1 MQTIKIKYHTLQQDK
16 LETIKVYQDKYTNL
30 LRWMYN
36 RVHDGFTE
44 KQRERLSKQ
53 LNNIEI
59 LDSWFV
65 RSAAK
70 QAQWI
75 NDTNKYNIVIFGGK
89 KNFIRRAKGLITRE
103 EYLEKR
109 RQPITSIGESNYKG
123 NRKFRLS
130 DTIDKVVF
138 SPNRN
143 THIDLIFD
151 GLSKN
156 YKKILSKLYIC
167 QETKSLPITYQLSQE
182 YLYIMFDE
190 KQLYQRKELKRKS
203 NRIMSIDLNPNY
215 IGWSIVDWKSSN
227 EFNVIKH
234 GVYSLKQI
242 NDKQEELNKLHLPSD
257 DRRKIYLTNKRK
269 HEVMQISKNL
279 INKAIY
285 YQCEVFSVENID
297 IQSKDNEKGK
307 KFNRLVNSYWVRDKF
322 IQNIEKRCNIFG
334 IKLLKVIPNYSSF
347 VGNVVFRSL
356 KLADMELSSVEIGRR
371 AYEFKKQYIEKI
383 DKQRKNIVFPDE
395 KDFEESI
402 IQSLEELNVD
412 SVFTS
417 LRDLYYFLK
426 KSKIRYR
433 LSFDDIGL
441 QVFSRCFS
449 KKSLILKY

>member
-1 MQTIKIKYHTLQQDK
+1 MQTIKIKYHTTSQEDLDA
-16 LETIKVYQDKYTNL
+16 IKVYQDKYTNI

-36 RVHDGFTE
+36 RVRDGFAE
-44 KQRERLSKQ
+44 KQREKLSKQ
-53 LNNIEI
+53 LNNIDI
-59 LDSWFV
+59 LDSWFT

-75 NDTNKYNIVIFGGK
+75 NDANKENVVVFGGK

-109 RQPITSIGESNYKG
+109 RQPLQSIGESNYKG

-234 GVYSLKQI
+234 GVYSLKLL
-242 NDKQEELNKLHLPSD
+242 NDRQEELNKLHLPSD
-257 DRRKIYLTNKRK
+257 DRRNVYLTNKRK
-269 HEVMQISKNL
+269 HEVMQIIKNL

-285 YQCEVFSVENID
+285 YQCEVFSVEDID
-297 IQSKDNEKGK
+297 MNTKDNEKGK
-307 KFNRLVNSYWVRDKF
+307 RYNLLVNNLWIRDKL

-334 IKLLKVIPNYSSF
+334 IKFMKVVPNFSSF

-371 AYEFKKQYIEKI
+371 SYEFKRQYIEKI
-383 DKQRKNIVFPDE
+383 EKQRKNIMFPDE
-395 KDFEESI
+395 KDFNGLI
-402 IQSLEELNVD
+402 IQSLEELNID
-412 SVFTS
+412 SAFTS

-433 LSFDDIGL
+433 LSFDDVGYRM
-441 QVFSRCFS
+441 FSRCFS